1 MNKMYV
7 PNYLDK
13 NYSDVIEKKV
23 GDYINT
29 YLNVQAD
36 KWDDLEIY
44 YIGKE
49 NNTLLKGFYIIE
61 SYKSTI
67 QLPTK

>member
-36 KWDDLEIY
+36 KCDDLEIY

-49 NNTLLKGFYIIE
+49 NNTLFKGFYIIE